1 MESATTSCYNE
12 ISLDFQGWW
21 GVASQGQ
28 VRKEDGVLRIHAGR
42 SRERGN
48 NPMNGLQLGLK
59 GAKPVLPCREPQR
72 QSA

>member
-28 VRKEDGVLRIHAGR
+28 VRKEDGVLRIHADR
-42 SRERGN
+42 NRERGKKTYEWT
-48 NPMNGLQLGLK
+48 P
-59 GAKPVLPCREPQR
+59 ARPQGSKT
-72 QSA
+72 SASL